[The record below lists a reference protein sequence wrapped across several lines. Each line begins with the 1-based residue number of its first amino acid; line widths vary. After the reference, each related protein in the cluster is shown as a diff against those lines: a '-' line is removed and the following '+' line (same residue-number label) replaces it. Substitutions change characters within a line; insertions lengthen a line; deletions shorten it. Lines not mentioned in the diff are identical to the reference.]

1 MSKIKMLLDDCIEE
15 VIKIA
20 GKEGFEIDE
29 EVATEI
35 LMTPYGGK
43 SYTNLNKMDKY
54 DHVVDYCIREF
65 TDLFDIE
72 N

>member
-15 VIKIA
+15 VIRIA

-29 EVATEI
+29 EIATEI
-35 LMTPYGGK
+35 LMTSYEGMT
-43 SYTNLNKMDKY
+43 YTNLNKMDKY

-65 TDLFDIE
+65 TDLFTD
-72 N
+72 

>member
-29 EVATEI
+29 EIATDI
-35 LMTPYGGK
+35 LMTPYEGMT
-43 SYTNLNKMDKY
+43 YNNLNRMDKY
-54 DHVVDYCIREF
+54 DHVVNYCIREF
-65 TDLFDIE
+65 TDLYDVD
-72 N
+72 

>member
-29 EVATEI
+29 EIATDI
-35 LMTPYGGK
+35 LMTPYEGMT
-43 SYTNLNKMDKY
+43 YNNLNRMDKY